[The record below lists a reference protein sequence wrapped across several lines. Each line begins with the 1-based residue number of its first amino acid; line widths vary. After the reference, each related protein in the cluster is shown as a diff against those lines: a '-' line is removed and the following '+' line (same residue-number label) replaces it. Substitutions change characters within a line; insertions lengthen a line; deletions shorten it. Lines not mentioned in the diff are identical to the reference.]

1 MLDNQRPAPG
11 ETAGPLR
18 LRPARPGD
26 AAAIAGM
33 LAGLSG
39 RSIYLRYLLP
49 RPGLPPALAWREAER
64 LVAGGDGRGAMVALL
79 PGSDGERLVGIGEYA
94 PDGREPGVAEVAL
107 VVADAWQR
115 RGIGRALAS
124 ALVEALGARGIATLQ
139 AVTLLENAG
148 IRRLFARS
156 PQPYTARFDG
166 GMLIYRM
173 GLGASMR

>member
-18 LRPARPGD
+18 LRPAHPGD

-39 RSIYLRYLLP
+39 R
-49 RPGLPPALAWREAER
+49 
-64 LVAGGDGRGAMVALL
+64 
-79 PGSDGERLVGIGEYA
+79 
-94 PDGREPGVAEVAL
+94 
-107 VVADAWQR
+107 
-115 RGIGRALAS
+115 S

-166 GMLIYRM
+166 GMLVYRM